1 METVD
6 DRSLAWKYQGNWR
19 LEDDNSDLNNSTTW
33 TKAAKNATADITFVG
48 SMLCVRT
55 ERKRLKRNDKEEGM
69 GSDVDL
75 DTDFVRFAGKNFGSN
90 FWMPI

>member
-1 METVD
+1 MK
-6 DRSLAWKYQGNWR
+6 WKSPR
-19 LEDDNSDLNNSTTW
+19 
-33 TKAAKNATADITFVG
+33 AAHRPRATALNVS